1 MHKFMEIKLTNTFF
15 LFGKRL
21 LMIIMKT
28 YIFLCCTTIF
38 ALSPVNLISQNSKVK
53 IEEDKILTVD
63 QVFDIIMNQTNYKFF
78 YEEGLFK
85 DLPKIKVK
93 KGVENT
99 NKLLNRSLSNGN
111 FSVVITDNNAVIVK
125 EKSPDTRKEIQQ
137 LSISGKVVD
146 ENGMPLPGASILK
159 KGTAN
164 ATTTDSE
171 GKFSIKVNRGDVLL
185 ISFIGYVQK
194 EVLVD
199 SQKDITVSLKPEV
212 SSLNEIV
219 VIGYGTQKKE
229 NVSGAVS
236 QIKTKDI
243 PKAANSSINQ
253 LLAGRAAGLQAR
265 QTSSEPG
272 GNIDIS
278 IRGRGNP
285 LIIIDGV
292 QMPTTGLE
300 ASNSNIASELNN
312 VRRGGFA
319 GISPEDIES
328 IEVLKDA
335 SASIYGVNSGDGV
348 ILITT
353 KKGKAGQMR
362 INYNGSSS
370 FSHNM
375 KYFKTLSSSEY
386 MKTYNMFSQDKF
398 LFDNSMTPYGS
409 NTPNLTAYN
418 GTYSPFSDQDIQNP
432 QYNTNWL
439 DKVLQV
445 GSVANHSLSIN
456 GGSDKLVY
464 YVSGSY
470 FNQEGNV
477 VNSSM
482 ERFTGKANLS
492 FKINSFL
499 TLNTNFNASKAEFG
513 NSQSGWSTGAAG
525 AQSFAGVQAAVAYPA
540 NLPVY
545 DGNGEFSRFA
555 NIGNPVSL
563 LAIKD
568 KTYFTSLLTN
578 LSLDIA
584 IIPDILTGKLIYGN
598 TEETSTR
605 DFFVPKSTFYFEQ
618 NTARGSYNEAKRQWQ
633 TLEATLAFKNAFF
646 NDKLIV
652 DAVFGL
658 GEYPKESYGFGAAGA
673 GMLDAI
679 NTDNLGSATTQTT
692 ISSYKEKSKTR
703 SYFAR
708 SSFEVLNRYVLQLG
722 VRHDGYSGF
731 FPENK
736 FASFPSAS
744 FAWKASKESFLQNVD
759 FIDLLKF
766 RGSIGATGAIPSSF
780 VGSAYAAFIPESY
793 AIRFNDGST
802 SYIPYTLSNLD
813 RPDLNWPKTIMKN
826 IGMDLSLFKN
836 RVSLSV
842 ELFRDDVTR
851 LITYANTDPLA
862 FLATEPING
871 AHQVRKGWEITLDT
885 KNFKSEKFRW
895 STNLNLSHVD
905 YRWKERFPN
914 FVQST
919 YQGVPY
925 TGTKDPVNSIYAFK
939 TEGILQ
945 LNQQIPAHQP
955 AKASFPGSP
964 IFVDVNKDGV
974 IDGKDIVRFD
984 ASPDINI
991 GLGNTFNYGD
1001 FDLSVFFYGQFGAY
1015 GNNQL
1020 LTWTEPLRIITKARA
1035 GIREV
1040 NQVWSSSNQDGKY
1053 PGVSYNES
1061 ALALP
1066 VGTDVKI
1073 QKRDFVRCRNITLGY
1088 NFNSQF
1094 LKKHITDMRLYVD
1107 VQNPFVFT
1115 QFEIGDPEVD
1125 SQGNSSGLAAPYPMV
1140 RTYSLG
1146 INVNF

>member
-1 MHKFMEIKLTNTFF
+1 MEIKLTNTFF
-15 LFGKRL
+15 IFGKRL

-53 IEEDKILTVD
+53 IEEDKTLTVD
-63 QVFDIIMNQTNYKFF
+63 QVFDIIMNQTDYKFF

-85 DLPKIKVK
+85 GLPKIKVK

-99 NKLLNRSLSNGN
+99 NRLLNRSLSNGN
-111 FSVVITDNNAVIVK
+111 FSVVITDNHAVIVK
-125 EKSPDTRKEIQQ
+125 EKKQNISNVLQQ
-137 LSISGKVVD
+137 LTITGKIVD
-146 ENGMPLPGASILK
+146 ENGMALPGASILK
-159 KGTAN
+159 KGTTN
-164 ATTTDSE
+164 ATSTDFE
-171 GKFSIKVNRGDVLL
+171 GKFSILVNKGDVLL
-185 ISFIGYVQK
+185 ISFIGYTQK
-194 EVLVD
+194 EVIID
-199 SQKDITVSLKPEV
+199 SQKDITISLIPEV

-285 LIIIDGV
+285 LIIIDGI

-300 ASNSNIASELNN
+300 ASNSNIANELNN

-319 GISPEDIES
+319 GLSPEDIES

-335 SASIYGVNSGDGV
+335 SASIYGVNAGDGV

-353 KKGKAGQMR
+353 KKGKEGQMR
-362 INYNGSSS
+362 INYNGSASVVN
-370 FSHNM
+370 NM
-375 KYFKTLSSSEY
+375 EYFKTLSSSEY
-386 MKTYNMFSQDKF
+386 MKTYNVFSKDKF
-398 LFDNSMTPYGS
+398 LFDNAMTPYGA
-409 NTPNLTAYN
+409 NTPDLTAYN
-418 GTYSPFSDQDIQNP
+418 GIYSPFSEQDIQNP
-432 QYNTNWL
+432 EYNTNWL
-439 DKVLQV
+439 DKVLKV
-445 GSVANHSLSIN
+445 GSIANHSLSIN
-456 GGSDKLVY
+456 GGSEKLVY
-464 YVSGSY
+464 YASGSY
-470 FNQEGNV
+470 FNQQGNV

-492 FKINSFL
+492 FKINKFL
-499 TLNTNFNASKAEFG
+499 TLNTNFNASKSEFG
-513 NSQSGWSTGAAG
+513 NTQSGWSTGGAG
-525 AQSFAGVQAAVAYPA
+525 AQSFAGVQAAVAYPQ

-545 DGNGEFSRFA
+545 DANGEFSRFA

-563 LAIKD
+563 LDIKD
-568 KTYFTSLLTN
+568 TTNFTSFLTN
-578 LSLDIA
+578 ISLDIA
-584 IIPDILTGKLIYGN
+584 IIPDVLTGKLIYGN
-598 TEETSTR
+598 TAETSTR

-618 NTARGSYNEAKRQWQ
+618 NTARGSFNEAKRQWQ
-633 TLEATLAFKNAFF
+633 TYEATLALKKSVL
-646 NDKLIV
+646 NDNLVI

-679 NTDNLGSATTQTT
+679 NTSSLGSATTQTT

-708 SSFEVLNRYVLQLG
+708 SSFEVLNKYIVQLG
-722 VRHDGYSGF
+722 IRHDGYSGF
-731 FPENK
+731 FPQNK

-744 FAWKASKESFLQNVD
+744 FAWKASKESFLQNVEW
-759 FIDLLKF
+759 IDLLKF
-766 RGSIGATGAIPSSF
+766 RGSIGVTGAIPSTF
-780 VGSAYAAFIPESY
+780 VGSSYAAYIPDSY
-793 AIRFNDGST
+793 AIRFNDGSI

-826 IGMDLSLFKN
+826 IGMDLTMFKN
-836 RVSLSV
+836 RVSLSLD
-842 ELFRDDVTR
+842 LFRDDVTR
-851 LITYANTDPLA
+851 LITYASTDPLG

-871 AHQVRKGWEITLDT
+871 AHQVRKGWDITLDT
-885 KNFKSEKFRW
+885 KNYKSDKFNW
-895 STNLNLSHVD
+895 STTLNLSHVD
-905 YRWKERFPN
+905 FRWKNRFPN
-914 FVQST
+914 YVQST

-925 TGTKDPVNSIYAFK
+925 TGIQDPVNSIYAFK
-939 TEGILQ
+939 TNGII
-945 LNQQIPAHQP
+945 QIGQEVPAYQP

-964 IFVDVNKDGV
+964 IFVDNNNDGV
-974 IDGKDIVRFD
+974 IDGKDIVRFN

-1020 LTWTEPLRIITKARA
+1020 LSWTNPLRIVTKDQA
-1035 GIREV
+1035 GIREI
-1040 NQVWSSSNQDGKY
+1040 NQVWSTSNTDGKY

-1061 ALALP
+1061 SLALP
-1066 VGTDVKI
+1066 VGTDVRI

-1088 NFNSQF
+1088 NFNSKV
-1094 LKKHITDMRLYVD
+1094 LKNYIKDLRFYVD
-1107 VQNPFVFT
+1107 IQNPFVFT
-1115 QFEIGDPEVD
+1115 KFEIGDPEVD
-1125 SQGNSSGLAAPYPMV
+1125 SQGNSAGLAAPYPMV
-1140 RTYSLG
+1140 RTCSLG

>member
-1 MHKFMEIKLTNTFF
+1 
-15 LFGKRL
+15 
-21 LMIIMKT
+21 MKT

-53 IEEDKILTVD
+53 IEEDKTLTVD
-63 QVFDIIMNQTNYKFF
+63 QVFDIIMNQTDYKFF

-99 NKLLNRSLSNGN
+99 NKLLNRSLSNGH

-125 EKSPDTRKEIQQ
+125 EKSPDTPKEIQQ

-146 ENGMPLPGASILK
+146 ETGMPLPGASILK
-159 KGTAN
+159 KGTTN
-164 ATTTDSE
+164 ATTTDFE
-171 GKFSIKVNRGDVLL
+171 GKFSIKAIKGDVLL

-285 LIIIDGV
+285 LIIIDGI

-300 ASNSNIASELNN
+300 ASNSNIANELNN

-319 GISPEDIES
+319 GLSPEDIES

-335 SASIYGVNSGDGV
+335 SASIYGVNAGDGV

-353 KKGKAGQMR
+353 KKGKEGQMR
-362 INYNGSSS
+362 INYNGSTSVVN
-370 FSHNM
+370 NM
-375 KYFKTLSSSEY
+375 KYLKTLSSSEY
-386 MKTYNMFSQDKF
+386 MKTYNMFSKDKF
-398 LFDNSMTPYGS
+398 LFDNAMTPYGTK
-409 NTPNLTAYN
+409 TPDLAAYN
-418 GTYSPFSDQDIQNP
+418 GAYSPFSEQDIQNP
-432 QYNTNWL
+432 EFNTNWL
-439 DKVLQV
+439 DKVLKV
-445 GSVANHSLSIN
+445 GSIANHSLSIN
-456 GGSDKLVY
+456 GGSGKLVY
-464 YVSGSY
+464 YASGSY
-470 FNQEGNV
+470 FNQQGNV

-492 FKINSFL
+492 FKINKFL

-513 NSQSGWSTGAAG
+513 NTQSGWSTGGAG

-545 DGNGEFSRFA
+545 NTNGEFSRFA

-563 LAIKD
+563 LDIKD
-568 KTYFTSLLTN
+568 KTNFTSFLTN

-584 IIPDILTGKLIYGN
+584 IIPDVLTGKLIYGN
-598 TEETSTR
+598 TAETSTR

-618 NTARGSYNEAKRQWQ
+618 NTARGSFNEAKRQWQ
-633 TLEATLAFKNAFF
+633 TYEATLALKKSIL
-646 NDKLIV
+646 NDNVVV

-679 NTDNLGSATTQTT
+679 NTANLGSATTQTT

-708 SSFEVLNRYVLQLG
+708 SSFEVLNKYVLQLG
-722 VRHDGYSGF
+722 IRHDGYSGF
-731 FPENK
+731 FPQNK

-744 FAWKASKESFLQNVD
+744 FAWKASKESFLQNIEC
-759 FIDLLKF
+759 IDLLKF
-766 RGSIGATGAIPSSF
+766 RGSIGVTGAIPSTF
-780 VGSAYAAFIPESY
+780 VGSAYAAYIPDSY
-793 AIRFNDGST
+793 AIRFNDGSV
-802 SYIPYTLSNLD
+802 SYIPYTLSNID
-813 RPDLNWPKTIMKN
+813 RPELNWPKTIMKN
-826 IGMDLSLFKN
+826 IGMDLTLFKN

-842 ELFRDDVTR
+842 DLFRDDVTR
-851 LITYANTDPLA
+851 LITYASTDPLG
-862 FLATEPING
+862 FLATQPING
-871 AHQVRKGWEITLDT
+871 AHQVRKGWDITLDT
-885 KNFKSEKFRW
+885 KNYKSDKFKW
-895 STNLNLSHVD
+895 STTLNLSHVD
-905 YRWKERFPN
+905 FRWKDRFPN
-914 FVQST
+914 YVQST
-919 YQGVPY
+919 YQGIPY
-925 TGTKDPVNSIYAFK
+925 DGINDPVNSIYAFK
-939 TEGILQ
+939 TNGILQ
-945 LNQQIPAHQP
+945 IGQAVPAYQP
-955 AKASFPGSP
+955 AKASYPGSP
-964 IFVDVNKDGV
+964 IFVDSNNDGV
-974 IDGKDIVRFD
+974 IDGKDIVRFN

-1020 LTWTEPLRIITKARA
+1020 LSWTNPLRIVTKDQA
-1035 GIREV
+1035 GIREI
-1040 NQVWSSSNQDGKY
+1040 NQVWSASNPDGKY

-1061 ALALP
+1061 SLALP
-1066 VGTDVKI
+1066 VGTDVRI

-1088 NFNSQF
+1088 NFNSKV
-1094 LKKHITDMRLYVD
+1094 LKNYIKDLRFYVD

-1115 QFEIGDPEVD
+1115 KFEIGDPEVD
-1125 SQGNSSGLAAPYPMV
+1125 SQGNSAGLAAPYPMV
-1140 RTYSLG
+1140 RTCSLG

>member
-53 IEEDKILTVD
+53 IEEDKTLTVD
-63 QVFDIIMNQTNYKFF
+63 QVFDIIMNQTDYKFF

-99 NKLLNRSLSNGN
+99 NKLLNRSLSNGH

-125 EKSPDTRKEIQQ
+125 EKSPDTPKEIQQ

-146 ENGMPLPGASILK
+146 ETGMPLPGASILK
-159 KGTAN
+159 KGTTN
-164 ATTTDSE
+164 ATTTDFE
-171 GKFSIKVNRGDVLL
+171 GKFSIKAIKGDVLL

-285 LIIIDGV
+285 LIIIDGI

-300 ASNSNIASELNN
+300 ASNSNIANELNN

-319 GISPEDIES
+319 GLSPEDIES

-335 SASIYGVNSGDGV
+335 SASIYGVNAGDGV

-353 KKGKAGQMR
+353 KKGKEGQMR
-362 INYNGSSS
+362 INYNGSTSVVN
-370 FSHNM
+370 NM
-375 KYFKTLSSSEY
+375 KYLKTLSSSEY
-386 MKTYNMFSQDKF
+386 MKTYNMFSKDKF
-398 LFDNSMTPYGS
+398 LFDNAMTPYGTK
-409 NTPNLTAYN
+409 TPDLAAYN
-418 GTYSPFSDQDIQNP
+418 GAYSPFSEQDIQNP
-432 QYNTNWL
+432 EFNTNWL
-439 DKVLQV
+439 DKVLKV
-445 GSVANHSLSIN
+445 GSIANHSLSIN
-456 GGSDKLVY
+456 GGSGKLVY
-464 YVSGSY
+464 YASGSY
-470 FNQEGNV
+470 FNQQGNV

-492 FKINSFL
+492 FKINKFL

-513 NSQSGWSTGAAG
+513 NTQSGWSTGGAG

-545 DGNGEFSRFA
+545 NTNGEFSRFA

-563 LAIKD
+563 LDIKD
-568 KTYFTSLLTN
+568 KTNFTSFLTN

-584 IIPDILTGKLIYGN
+584 IIPDVLTGKLIYGN
-598 TEETSTR
+598 TAETSTR

-618 NTARGSYNEAKRQWQ
+618 NTARGSFNEAKRQWQ
-633 TLEATLAFKNAFF
+633 TYEATLALKKSIL
-646 NDKLIV
+646 NDNVVV

-679 NTDNLGSATTQTT
+679 NTANLGSATTQTT

-708 SSFEVLNRYVLQLG
+708 SSFEVLNKYVLQLG
-722 VRHDGYSGF
+722 IRHDGYSGF
-731 FPENK
+731 FPQNK

-744 FAWKASKESFLQNVD
+744 FAWKASKESFLQNIEC
-759 FIDLLKF
+759 IDLLKF
-766 RGSIGATGAIPSSF
+766 RGSIGVTGAIPSTF
-780 VGSAYAAFIPESY
+780 VGSAYAAYIPDSY
-793 AIRFNDGST
+793 AIRFNDGSV
-802 SYIPYTLSNLD
+802 SYIPYTLSNID
-813 RPDLNWPKTIMKN
+813 RPELNWPKTIMKN
-826 IGMDLSLFKN
+826 IGMDLTLFKN

-842 ELFRDDVTR
+842 DLFRDDVTR
-851 LITYANTDPLA
+851 LITYASTDPLG
-862 FLATEPING
+862 FLATQPING
-871 AHQVRKGWEITLDT
+871 AHQVRKGWDITLDT
-885 KNFKSEKFRW
+885 KNYKSDKFKW
-895 STNLNLSHVD
+895 STTLNLSHVD
-905 YRWKERFPN
+905 FRWKDRFPN
-914 FVQST
+914 YVQST
-919 YQGVPY
+919 YQGIPY
-925 TGTKDPVNSIYAFK
+925 DGINDPVNSIYAFK
-939 TEGILQ
+939 TNGILQ
-945 LNQQIPAHQP
+945 IGQAVPAYQP
-955 AKASFPGSP
+955 AKASYPGSP
-964 IFVDVNKDGV
+964 IFVDSNNDGV
-974 IDGKDIVRFD
+974 IDGKDIVRFN

-1020 LTWTEPLRIITKARA
+1020 LSWTNPLRIVTKDQA
-1035 GIREV
+1035 GIREI
-1040 NQVWSSSNQDGKY
+1040 NQVWSASNPDGKY

-1061 ALALP
+1061 SLALP
-1066 VGTDVKI
+1066 VGTDVRI

-1088 NFNSQF
+1088 NFNSKV
-1094 LKKHITDMRLYVD
+1094 LKNYIKDLRFYVD

-1115 QFEIGDPEVD
+1115 KFEIGDPEVD
-1125 SQGNSSGLAAPYPMV
+1125 SQGNSAGLAAPYPMV
-1140 RTYSLG
+1140 RTCSLG